1 MKNNKFVSEEE
12 REKFIKTLEECKSR
26 AVIVEGKK
34 DVDALAALGLTNI
47 IPLNNTPLAEFTDK
61 ITKMLDDLEKT
72 KKVVRHSDHEV
83 IILTDFDKE
92 GRKLEKRLD
101 LLLRSHKVKI
111 NRRIRRI
118 LMGFGKGRIED
129 FKHIEI

>member
-1 MKNNKFVSEEE
+1 MRKNQFVSE
-12 REKFIKTLEECKSR
+12 REKESFIKTLEELKSR

-34 DVDALAALGLTNI
+34 DARALKALGLANI
-47 IPLNNTPLAEFTDK
+47 IPLNNTPLAEFAQK
-61 ITKMLDDLEKT
+61 IAE
-72 KKVVRHSDHEV
+72 SQIHEV

-101 LLLRSHKVKI
+101 LLLRSHKVRT
-111 NRRIRRI
+111 NRRLRRI

-129 FKHIEI
+129 FKGVSL